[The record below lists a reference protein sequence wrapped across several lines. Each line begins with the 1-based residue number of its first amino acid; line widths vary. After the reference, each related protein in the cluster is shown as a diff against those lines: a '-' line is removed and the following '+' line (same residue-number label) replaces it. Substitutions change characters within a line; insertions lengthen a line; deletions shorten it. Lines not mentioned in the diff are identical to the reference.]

1 MNMKQNLSLFL
12 CQVTAEEKSSNL
24 EMALNKKDANATV
37 MRERI
42 NLLTTQL
49 KDVETALSVSEGA
62 LKLADDKVEGMKV

>member
-1 MNMKQNLSLFL
+1 
-12 CQVTAEEKSSNL
+12 
-24 EMALNKKDANATV
+24 MALNKKDANATV

-62 LKLADDKVEGMKV
+62 LKLADDKVEGMKVLLYLLVIIYLYFIH